1 MKVFAAILL
10 LATMAQSRPR
20 HILVPYDDEIEQPQ
34 VMINILLISRITLG
48 YENTVFGVSSPGTQ
62 NYIIMF
68 QLRIKKVT
76 RKFQVCSCVLF

>member
-34 VMINILLISRITLG
+34 VMIDILLIPHIK
-48 YENTVFGVSSPGTQ
+48 FGHSEKAKKFEKIFHLKFDATQ
-62 NYIIMF
+62 
-68 QLRIKKVT
+68 
-76 RKFQVCSCVLF
+76 